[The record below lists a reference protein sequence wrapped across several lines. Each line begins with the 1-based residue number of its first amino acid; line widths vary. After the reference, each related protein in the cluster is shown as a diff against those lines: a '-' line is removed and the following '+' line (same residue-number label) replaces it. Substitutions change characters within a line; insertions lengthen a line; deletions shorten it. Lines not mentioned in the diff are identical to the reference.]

1 MQNDLDISDS
11 FLSPLFE
18 EIFVVKER
26 DFSIEYNSLGA
37 GHQKIL
43 MLVNTKSADY
53 LESEELLFLK
63 TIIEKGLRRSFDDVW
78 VVNLDR
84 FPSKNLEDIC
94 NHFQPTQ
101 LIAWGLDQWLGS
113 QGVNLAVHKNG
124 LVNGVEIIQALS
136 LTAYKTEPAQKARL
150 WATLQKV
157 FFN

>member
-1 MQNDLDISDS
+1 
-11 FLSPLFE
+11 
-18 EIFVVKER
+18 
-26 DFSIEYNSLGA
+26 
-37 GHQKIL
+37 
-43 MLVNTKSADY
+43 
-53 LESEELLFLK
+53 
-63 TIIEKGLRRSFDDVW
+63 

-84 FPSKNLEDIC
+84 FPSKNLEDIF

-113 QGVNLAVHKNG
+113 QGVNLAVHKSG